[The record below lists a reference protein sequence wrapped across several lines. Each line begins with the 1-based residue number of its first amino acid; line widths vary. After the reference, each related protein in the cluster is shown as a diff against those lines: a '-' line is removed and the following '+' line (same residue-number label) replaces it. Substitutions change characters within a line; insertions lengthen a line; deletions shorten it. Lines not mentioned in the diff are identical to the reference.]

1 LNRLQSASSTSTH
14 ATNATN
20 CWGEKYGIDAWGN
33 LNSVTSLSSAYT
45 GCTQEPT
52 FSTTANARNRLP
64 ITGNTYDS
72 AGNVITAPVGGITN
86 SYSYNADNQMQSMT
100 GLTTTTNY
108 VYDGDGKR
116 VQKTGSKLYWY
127 GADGSVL
134 DETDTTGSVTNA
146 TFSEYIFVGG
156 RRMARRDS
164 GGNVLYYFADHLGT
178 SRTMAQVASG
188 QTTAT
193 LCYDA
198 DFYPFG
204 GERTVVNLCGQNYK
218 FTGKERDQESG
229 LDEFGARYYSG
240 GFGRFMIPDWAA
252 KPTDVPYANF
262 GNPQSLNLY
271 SYVQNNPTTLG
282 DPDGHCSDDNKSDP
296 CQPPP
301 KSASQNA
308 PPPPKKPFIPPAP
321 FLKPNP
327 TFKTAKQA
335 GAAAARADQQRQKQT
350 GFEHGSSAFKVAN
363 GVYTYTD
370 PITQGDKYGVDPHNT
385 TGVPDA
391 TTNFRDAP
399 IPLGTQLT
407 GEAHSHPGN
416 DGFSGDDI
424 QRGHDM
430 RTPYYGH
437 PEFEGAY
444 VGLQNG
450 SVIRYDVGTGHQTVF
465 PPGEPQ

>member
-1 LNRLQSASSTSTH
+1 MA
-14 ATNATN
+14 AN
-20 CWGEKYGIDAWGN
+20 CWGESYGIDAWGN
-33 LNSVTSLSSAYT
+33 LNSIASLSSAYT
-45 GCTQEPT
+45 GCAQEPG
-52 FSTTANARNRLP
+52 FSTTANARNQLP
-64 ITGNTYDS
+64 LTGNAYDS

-86 SYSYNADNQMQSMT
+86 SYSYNADNQMLSMT

-127 GADGSVL
+127 GADGAVL

-146 TFSEYIFVGG
+146 NFSEYIFVGG

-164 GGNVLYYFADHLGT
+164 AGNVLYYFADHLGT

-229 LDEFGARYYSG
+229 LDEFGARYYASA
-240 GFGRFMIPDWAA
+240 FGRFTIPDWAE

-282 DPDGHCSDDNKSDP
+282 DPDGHQCSQFNQSDP

-301 KSASQNA
+301 K
-308 PPPPKKPFIPPAP
+308 PPAQNQQTLSSNGLQ
-321 FLKPNP
+321 FIERHEGYSGTVYKDSAGNP
-327 TFKTAKQA
+327 TIGYGHLLKEGEGFSKGITKEKAGEILSQDTKTAVDAVNGKVTTKLSQTKFDAVVDFTFNLGGGNLGKSTLLKNINA
-335 GAAAARADQQRQKQT
+335 GSDVTKGNFTDWNHA
-350 GFEHGSSAFKVAN
+350 GGKVVN
-363 GVYTYTD
+363 GLTTRRTD
-370 PITQGDKYGVDPHNT
+370 EFNLFSKGDYGGP
-385 TGVPDA
+385 
-391 TTNFRDAP
+391 
-399 IPLGTQLT
+399 
-407 GEAHSHPGN
+407 
-416 DGFSGDDI
+416 
-424 QRGHDM
+424 
-430 RTPYYGH
+430 
-437 PEFEGAY
+437 
-444 VGLQNG
+444 
-450 SVIRYDVGTGHQTVF
+450 
-465 PPGEPQ
+465 